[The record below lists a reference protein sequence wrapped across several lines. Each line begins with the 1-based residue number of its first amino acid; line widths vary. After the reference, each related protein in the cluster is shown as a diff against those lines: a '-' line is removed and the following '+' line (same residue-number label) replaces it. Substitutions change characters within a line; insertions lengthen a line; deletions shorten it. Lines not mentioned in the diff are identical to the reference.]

1 MTKQNIE
8 TNKLSLKAHIII
20 INIKFDVEKII
31 KKLLTLRN
39 IEYMGEKTRKYSINF
54 KSRLIL

>member
-8 TNKLSLKAHIII
+8 INKLSLKAYIII

-31 KKLLTLRN
+31 KKLLTEKFLSDKIRKSLRCDTEN
-39 IEYMGEKTRKYSINF
+39 G
-54 KSRLIL
+54 L

>member
-8 TNKLSLKAHIII
+8 TNKLSLIAHIII

-31 KKLLTLRN
+31 NKLLTLRN
-39 IEYMGEKTRKYSINF
+39 INDKIRKSLRCDAENG
-54 KSRLIL
+54 L

>member
-20 INIKFDVEKII
+20 INFKFDVEKFI

-39 IEYMGEKTRKYSINF
+39 INDKIRKSLRCDAENG
-54 KSRLIL
+54 L

>member
-20 INIKFDVEKII
+20 INFKFDVEKFIE
-31 KKLLTLRN
+31 KLLTLRN
-39 IEYMGEKTRKYSINF
+39 INDKMRKSLRCDIENG
-54 KSRLIL
+54 L